1 MPQEDSEPNQLTS
14 PVSIIIYI
22 LCTYY
27 KQKHNCNKTINL
39 TIILQ
44 PNLVFVVVLSKFYLL
59 YLCNKTYTHVV
70 SIELYTFMQ
79 PRTPPL
85 WNSPRMASFMHIYL
99 TQRYVFD
106 TSHCKHSTYPFAQSC
121 GDSVSTMD
129 NASVSTSQ
137 FVSHFSRE
145 RPHQIHDVCV

>member
-14 PVSIIIYI
+14 PVSIIRYI

-59 YLCNKTYTHVV
+59 YLCNKTYTRMQLVLSYIHSCSLVPRLSGTV
-70 SIELYTFMQ
+70 LVWLHSCTFILLND
-79 PRTPPL
+79 TC
-85 WNSPRMASFMHIYL
+85 
-99 TQRYVFD
+99 D